1 MLYRVKGVQAM
12 KEALFRTAPILASQ
26 VEAAMPHIGEKV
38 QALRTAKGWTQEGF
52 AKKMHTTASAV
63 SRWEAGRSVPSGET
77 LAEWA
82 KLFDVT
88 VDYFLFDDVPRQ
100 PRGGL
105 KDPELRKQM
114 EQIDDLDAEARAG
127 FKRFL
132 KALIAEKKVNEA
144 LGHGK

>member
-1 MLYRVKGVQAM
+1 MLVSVKGVCVV
-12 KEALFRTAPILASQ
+12 KGALLRTAPILASQ
-26 VEAAMPHIGEKV
+26 LEAAMPHIGEKI
-38 QALRTAKGWTQEGF
+38 QALRTAKGWTQEDF

-63 SRWEAGRSVPSGET
+63 SRWEAGRIVPSGET

-132 KALIAEKKVNEA
+132 KALIAEKMVKEA
-144 LGHGK
+144 LAHSK

>member
-1 MLYRVKGVQAM
+1 M
-12 KEALFRTAPILASQ
+12 
-26 VEAAMPHIGEKV
+26 EAAMPHIGEKV
-38 QALRTAKGWTQEGF
+38 QALRTTKGWTQEEF

-63 SRWEAGRSVPSGET
+63 SRWESGRSIPSGET

-82 KLFDVT
+82 KLFDVS

-105 KDPELRKQM
+105 KDPELRQQM
-114 EQIDDLDAEARAG
+114 EQIDELDPEARAG

-132 KALIAEKKVNEA
+132 KALIAEKKMKEA
-144 LGHGK
+144 LNTPVA

>member
-1 MLYRVKGVQAM
+1 MNG
-12 KEALFRTAPILASQ
+12 ALPRTNPILRPHM
-26 VEAAMPHIGEKV
+26 EAAMPHIGEKI
-38 QALRTAKGWTQEGF
+38 QALRTAKSWTQEDF

-63 SRWEAGRSVPSGET
+63 SRWEAGRIIPSGET

-127 FKRFL
+127 FRRFL
-132 KALIAEKKVNEA
+132 KALIAEKKVKEA
-144 LGHGK
+144 LGHSK

>member
-1 MLYRVKGVQAM
+1 
-12 KEALFRTAPILASQ
+12 
-26 VEAAMPHIGEKV
+26 MPHIGEKV
-38 QALRTAKGWTQEGF
+38 QALRTAKGWTQEEF
-52 AKKMHTTASAV
+52 AKKMRTTASAV
-63 SRWEAGRSVPSGET
+63 SRWEAGRSIPSGET

-82 KLFDVT
+82 KLFDVS

-127 FKRFL
+127 FRRFL
-132 KALIAEKKVNEA
+132 KALIAEKKVKEA
-144 LGHGK
+144 LSHGQ